1 MGSESYRSELV
12 RLQKDDANLK
22 RDLARYEGDAAKAR
36 AAANAKRKAAASSK
50 SASTIAS
57 NLRSAE
63 AEDKKAV
70 DAAKK
75 IAAVQDKLA
84 TNATRQR
91 DKQRSLDNALKSE
104 QSSKDR
110 ADDARRRKEKDHAR
124 DVSRLSKTTVHHV
137 YVNPPEPEKLR
148 VLYLTASPPEDGAG
162 PLRVDVEVNNVLRA
176 VRASK
181 HRDMIDI
188 QHRPA
193 AAPQDLIDGIND
205 LRPHVIHFSGHAGA
219 PGLLFDNADIVDPGE
234 HTVAYRQLA
243 RLLRATDRPPMCVV
257 LNACDT
263 SEGAL
268 ELLEAVPVVIAMNA
282 PVGDAS
288 AVVFA
293 TRFYAAVGSAQPIG
307 KAVEQAMVAT
317 EMALSTD
324 MDLVTLC
331 ARPEVDT
338 SQLKL
343 IEPFE

>member
-12 RLQKDDANLK
+12 RLQKEEAGFRK
-22 RDLARYEGDAAKAR
+22 DLARHEGDAAKAR
-36 AAANAKRKAAASSK
+36 AAANAKRKSAAGSK
-50 SASTIAS
+50 SPSTIAT

-70 DAAKK
+70 EAVKK
-75 IAAVQDKLA
+75 VAAVQDKLA

-104 QSSKDR
+104 QSSRDR

-124 DVSRLSKTTVHHV
+124 EVSRLSATTVHHV
-137 YVNPPEPEKLR
+137 YVKPAEPEKLR
-148 VLYLTASPPEDGAG
+148 VLYLTASPATEGEAA
-162 PLRVDVEVNNVLRA
+162 LRVDLEVNNVLRA

-181 HRDMIDI
+181 HRDLIDI

-219 PGLLFDNADIVDPGE
+219 PGLLFDKADVVDPGE
-234 HTVAYRQLA
+234 QTVGYRHLA
-243 RLLRATDRPPMCVV
+243 RLLRATDQPPTCVV

-263 SEGAL
+263 ADGAL
-268 ELLEAVPVVIAMNA
+268 ELLEAVAVVVAMNA

-307 KAVEQAMVAT
+307 RAVEQAVVAT
-317 EMALSTD
+317 EIALSTD

-331 ARPEVDT
+331 ARPEVDP
-338 SQLKL
+338 SVLKL
-343 IEPFE
+343 IEPAD